1 MFLMLFITIAVFTF
15 IGNNVTHHTAEDV
28 VVELVSDNTKNIKY
42 SRGKFNFTDIVVYNN
57 GAFFSVYN
65 DDLKLVAGSV
75 PRGFNSSEVP
85 FHNAVVST
93 ARQGDMDYFVYDREW
108 TIATHRLLL
117 RGVIPATITHGV
129 VLNSLIVVLIWLLLA
144 IFIGI
149 YGADY
154 ISKRIFKPIKT
165 LIEEAATISSGDK
178 LSERI
183 SIARS
188 SDEVREL
195 ADTFNDMFERL
206 EDSFESQKRF
216 VSDASHELRTP
227 TTIILAEC
235 ARAKKKARTNEDF
248 IASLTNIEEQSNKMA
263 HMISQLLSITRL
275 DQGTAHMR
283 MQEAD
288 FSAFLTVCCDEFVP
302 ANDRGI
308 TLTMQIEP
316 HIYLA
321 FDPGLMVRVIQ
332 NLLEN
337 AYKYG
342 RDNGNIIVALKR
354 HKSSASLFV
363 IDDGIGISKEDQQ
376 YIFKRFWQADPS
388 RGEDLGVG
396 LGLSMVKQICE
407 FHGGN
412 ITVISNLNEGS
423 SFIVTLP
430 AKQQTNK

>member
-1 MFLMLFITIAVFTF
+1 MFVMLFITIAVFIF
-15 IGNNVTHHTAEDV
+15 IDNKVDLNTAEDV
-28 VVELVSDNTKNIKY
+28 VVKLVSDNKKSIKY
-42 SRGKFNFTDIVVYNN
+42 SRGGFDFSDVVVYNN
-57 GAFFSVYN
+57 GAFFSVFD
-65 DDLKLVAGSV
+65 DDLDLIAGSL
-75 PRGFNSSEVP
+75 PTGFESSEVP
-85 FHNAVVST
+85 FHNGVLSIAH
-93 ARQGDMDYFVYDREW
+93 QGNTDYYVYDLEW
-108 TIATHRLLL
+108 NIPSHRLLL
-117 RGVIPATITHGV
+117 RGVIPATMTHD
-129 VLNSLIVVLIWLLLA
+129 VLLIIVIVTLIWLLLS
-144 IFIGI
+144 IFIGV

-165 LIEEAATISSGDK
+165 LIEKASSITSGDK

-183 SIARS
+183 NIANS
-188 SDEVREL
+188 SDEISEL

-235 ARAKKKARTNEDF
+235 ARAKKKAKTNEDF
-248 IASLTNIEEQSNKMA
+248 IASLSNIEEQSNKMA

-275 DQGTAHMR
+275 DQGSAHMR
-283 MQEAD
+283 LQEAD
-288 FSAFLTVCCDEFVP
+288 FSAFLAVCCDEFVP
-302 ANDRGI
+302 AHDRGI
-308 TLTMQIEP
+308 TLSMQIEP

-342 RDNGNIIVALKR
+342 RDNGHIVVALKR

-363 IDDGIGISKEDQQ
+363 IDNGIGISEEDQQ

-396 LGLSMVKQICE
+396 LGLAMVKQICE

-412 ITVISNLNEGS
+412 ITVISTPGEGS
-423 SFIVTLP
+423 SFIVTMP
-430 AKQQTNK
+430 AKQQAN